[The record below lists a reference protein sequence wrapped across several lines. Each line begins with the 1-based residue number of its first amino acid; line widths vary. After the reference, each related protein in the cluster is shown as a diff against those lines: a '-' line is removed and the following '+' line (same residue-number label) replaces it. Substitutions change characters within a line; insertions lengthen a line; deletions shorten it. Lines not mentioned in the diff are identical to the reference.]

1 MSKPATPKDMMMMFH
16 IKIWFKKL
24 VEKEGIN
31 LVQDR
36 V

>member
-1 MSKPATPKDMMMMFH
+1 MSKPATPKDMMMFH